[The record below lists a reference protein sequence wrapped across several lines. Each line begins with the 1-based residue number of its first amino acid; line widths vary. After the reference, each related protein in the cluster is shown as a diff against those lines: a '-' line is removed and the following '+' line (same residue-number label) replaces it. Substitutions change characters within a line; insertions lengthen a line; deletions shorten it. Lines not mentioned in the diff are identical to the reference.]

1 MNSNTILKPYDG
13 LNIPFTQD
21 GYLNATVTAAHF
33 GKRPIDWLRLPD
45 TKEYV
50 TRLCDFLTLVESDL
64 IITNRGGNQRA
75 DTRNSG
81 NGGTWLHRKLAVPFA
96 RWCDVQF
103 AIWCDH
109 QIELIL
115 SGASQVSPSLPMV
128 RDLKIRD
135 LAYCVRVFS
144 LSRDLW
150 SKQMMLYAI
159 KRLCGELSLT
169 LPPAHLLGKPAE
181 QHQLEI

>member
-13 LNIPFTQD
+13 MNIPFTSE

-33 GKRPIDWLRLPD
+33 DKLPNDYLRLPE
-45 TKEYV
+45 TKVYINQL
-50 TRLCDFLTLVESDL
+50 RDFLAIDMDQLVISR
-64 IITNRGGNQRA
+64 RGASNNG
-75 DTRNSG
+75 
-81 NGGTWLHRKLAVPFA
+81 GGTWLHRKLAVPFA
-96 RWCDVQF
+96 RWCDVRF
-103 AIWCDH
+103 AIWCDQ

-115 SGASQVSPSLPMV
+115 SGASQVAASMPMT

-135 LAYCVRVFS
+135 LAYCVRMFS

-159 KRLCGELSLT
+159 KRLSGELGLP
-169 LPPAHLLGKPAE
+169 LPPGHLLGKPAE
-181 QHQLEI
+181 QHQLEV